1 MSLGERIAGL
11 RIRNRMSQ
19 GELAEKINVSRQSIS
34 KWETDASVPELER
47 LIQLSQ
53 VFGVTLDEL
62 VKDDTQQE
70 NLPKEKEAAQVPVQ
84 AKKSAVIGTQK
95 VIGFIFLAA
104 GLLCVILG
112 WIFNAGLLAVGFY
125 VLFCG
130 AVCLLVSKSA
140 DLVIGW
146 VTVLLFMILAPYF
159 TGVWIFAV
167 FRPAFYARG
176 FSIQIVLA
184 LAFWAFVALLA
195 AATIY
200 RICKKGKR

>member
-11 RIRNRMSQ
+11 RIRSRMSQ

-95 VIGFIFLAA
+95 VIGFISWMDF
-104 GLLCVILG
+104 
-112 WIFNAGLLAVGFY
+112 
-125 VLFCG
+125 
-130 AVCLLVSKSA
+130 
-140 DLVIGW
+140 
-146 VTVLLFMILAPYF
+146 
-159 TGVWIFAV
+159 
-167 FRPAFYARG
+167 
-176 FSIQIVLA
+176 
-184 LAFWAFVALLA
+184 
-195 AATIY
+195 
-200 RICKKGKR
+200 